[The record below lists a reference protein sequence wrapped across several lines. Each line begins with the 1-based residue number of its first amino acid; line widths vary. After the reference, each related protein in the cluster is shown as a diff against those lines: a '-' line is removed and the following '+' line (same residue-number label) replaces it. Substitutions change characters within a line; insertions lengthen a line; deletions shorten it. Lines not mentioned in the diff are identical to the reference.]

1 MVPAGK
7 LIGVLGGMGPAA
19 TADFMGQVIANT
31 SARVDQE
38 HIPLLIFSDP
48 VIPDRSTSIL
58 DAGAPSP
65 LPKLQDHALKLQKA
79 GATALVIPCNTAHHF
94 HSDIASVLAI
104 PVLHIAD
111 AVCEDLCRL
120 RREGQ
125 DVKTVALMATA
136 GTITSGF
143 YLQRLQQAGFEC
155 LIPNMEEQA
164 LINDVIRF
172 VKGGDPS
179 PAVGPV
185 REVVQRLRARG
196 ADAVILGCTE
206 LPLLRDAISD
216 ILSYVDSTRALAQA
230 CIRYAREA

>member
-1 MVPAGK
+1 MSQPVK

-31 SARVDQE
+31 SARVDQD

-58 DAGAPSP
+58 DATAPSP
-65 LPKLQDHALKLQKA
+65 LPMLQDHALRLQKA

-94 HSDIASVLAI
+94 HPDIAAALNI

-111 AVCEDLCRL
+111 AVCEDLCQLQHAGSSVRN
-120 RREGQ
+120 
-125 DVKTVALMATA
+125 VALMATA
-136 GTITSGF
+136 GTIMSGF
-143 YLQRLQQAGFEC
+143 YRQRLEKAGFAC
-155 LIPNMEEQA
+155 LIPEPEEQA
-164 LINDVIRF
+164 LINEVIRL
-172 VKGGDPS
+172 VKGGNT
-179 PAVGPV
+179 PAAIAPV
-185 REVVQRLRARG
+185 REVSRRLKAGG

-216 ILSYVDSTRALAQA
+216 ILPYVDSTRALAQA
-230 CIRYAREA
+230 CIRYARQD